1 MTFNEFK
8 TEITRT
14 WPDKEFNFFEAR
26 AFIAVGDA
34 FSVYYQESDYSIY
47 AYAYDACETVG
58 FGKTLN
64 AAISDAVQAL
74 NERASILTDVS
85 REIGS

>member
-14 WPDKEFNFFEAR
+14 WPDKEFNFFEALD
-26 AFIAVGDA
+26 FIAVRDK
-34 FSVYYQESDYSIY
+34 FSVYYRDNSYSVY